1 MGVLS
6 KSADL
11 VYTLRFLRL
20 LTTPWIETNAFKLG
34 LIDDKGEKIR
44 KPQTEKEKSAY
55 NTFHRLVFNVKKL
68 IEKVPGGKTKI
79 ASYAS
84 ALYLIKEH
92 LSLSDKSI
100 DKILAEAGVSHLDLL
115 AESSEWYCTKDGML
129 SPGVYKLAESDKMIN
144 SNMEEFGKKYDKIR
158 VEEDCYP
165 EANLFGL
172 DIYEVIHIPTRQ
184 KMYVTSGEINK

>member
-34 LIDDKGEKIR
+34 LIDDTGKKLR
-44 KPQTEKEKSAY
+44 KPQTEQEKSAY
-55 NTFHRLVFNVKKL
+55 NTFHRLVFNIKK
-68 IEKVPGGKTKI
+68 IINKAPGGKSKI

-129 SPGVYKLAESDKMIN
+129 SPGVYKLNESDKMIN
-144 SNMEEFGKKYDKIR
+144 STMEEFGKKHDKIR

-165 EANLFGL
+165 ETNLFGL

>member
-1 MGVLS
+1 MGLLT

-20 LTTPWIETNAFKLG
+20 LTTPWEETNAFKLG
-34 LIDDKGEKIR
+34 LIDDEGKKLR
-44 KPQTEKEKSAY
+44 KPVTTEEKSAY
-55 NTFHRLVFNVKKL
+55 NTFHRLVFNIKK
-68 IEKVPGGKTKI
+68 IINKAPGGKSKI

-129 SPGVYKLAESDKMIN
+129 SPGLYSLNESDKMIN
-144 SNMEEFGKKYDKIR
+144 STMEEFGKKYDKIR

-165 EANLFGL
+165 ETNFFGL

>member
-34 LIDDKGEKIR
+34 LIDDTGKKLR

-92 LSLSDKSI
+92 LALSDKSI

-129 SPGVYKLAESDKMIN
+129 SPGVYNLNESDKMIN
-144 SNMEEFGKKYDKIR
+144 STMEEFGKKHDKIR

-165 EANLFGL
+165 ETNLFGL